1 MSRNNKEYLAF
12 TAKSQTQFNNIQE
25 LKLPKAKI
33 KKPFYEA
40 MLLRY
45 RDYTVSLTPSPHML
59 MKEKQALC

>member
-1 MSRNNKEYLAF
+1 MSTNNKEYLAF

-45 RDYTVSLTPSPHML
+45 RDYAVSLTPSPHML
-59 MKEKQALC
+59 IKEKQAIC